1 MLDFQKSLLSLYN
14 NLRAHLRTP
23 LGHSLLL
30 HIVILLSIAI
40 NFDFLFPRK
49 KLEIIPIESLTVS
62 VINDTKI
69 KKLSSQSNQ
78 SNKIQSLQNTIHDNK
93 ITNAKFSSVFSKL
106 KKNNKQQ
113 KKLKKANQEFN
124 KLFKHKLLKD
134 LEYKKSKEINEV
146 VEQKKDA
153 ILNESGLVLSMQEED
168 EIRNQ
173 IIPNWLI
180 PAGVKNAEDLVVE
193 VLIEIAPDGTIL
205 KTKILNPSDETNF
218 KIAAQSAIRAL
229 LISSPLKI
237 TSKRLKKLKEFI
249 FNFNPKDVL

>member
-153 ILNESGLVLSMQEED
+153 ILNESELVLSMQEED

>member
-30 HIVILLSIAI
+30 HGVVLLSIAI

-69 KKLSSQSNQ
+69 KKLSSQSKQ
-78 SNKIQSLQNTIHDNK
+78 SNKIQNLQNAIHENNV
-93 ITNAKFSSVFSKL
+93 TNAKFSSIFSKL

-134 LEYKKSKEINEV
+134 LEDKKSKEIDEI
-146 VEQKKDA
+146 VERKKDTT
-153 ILNESGLVLSMQEED
+153 LNESELVLSMQEED

-173 IIPNWLI
+173 IMPNWLI

-205 KTKILNPSDETNF
+205 QTKILNPSDKTNF

-229 LISSPLKI
+229 LLSSPLKI

>member
-14 NLRAHLRTP
+14 DLRTHLTTP

-30 HIVILLSIAI
+30 HAVVLLSIAI
-40 NFDFLFPRK
+40 NFDFLFPRR
-49 KLEIIPIESLTVS
+49 KLEVIPVESLTVS

-69 KKLSSQSNQ
+69 KKLSSQSKLP
-78 SNKIQSLQNTIHDNK
+78 NKTQNLQNIIQDNK
-93 ITNAKFSSVFSKL
+93 VTNAKFNSVFSKL

-113 KKLKKANQEFN
+113 NKLKKANQEFN

-134 LEYKKSKEINEV
+134 LEDKKFKDIEEI
-146 VEQKKDA
+146 VEQKKDT
-153 ILNESGLVLSMQEED
+153 ILSESELVLSMQEED

-205 KTKILNPSDETNF
+205 KTKILNPSDKINF
-218 KIAAQSAIRAL
+218 KIAAQSAMRAL
-229 LISSPLKI
+229 LLSSPLKI

-249 FNFNPKDVL
+249 FYFNPKDVL

>member
-153 ILNESGLVLSMQEED
+153 ILNESELVLSMQEED

-205 KTKILNPSDETNF
+205 QTKILNPSDETNF

-229 LISSPLKI
+229 LLSSPLKI

>member
-14 NLRAHLRTP
+14 NLRTP

-30 HIVILLSIAI
+30 HGVVLLSIAI

-69 KKLSSQSNQ
+69 KKLSSQSKQ
-78 SNKIQSLQNTIHDNK
+78 STKIQNLQNVIHENNV
-93 ITNAKFSSVFSKL
+93 TNAKFSSIFSKL

-113 KKLKKANQEFN
+113 KKMKKANQEFN

-134 LEYKKSKEINEV
+134 LEDKKSKEIDEI
-146 VEQKKDA
+146 VERKKDT
-153 ILNESGLVLSMQEED
+153 ILNESELVLSMQEED

-173 IIPNWLI
+173 IMPNWLI

-193 VLIEIAPDGTIL
+193 ILIEIAPDGTIL
-205 KTKILNPSDETNF
+205 QTKILNPSDKINF

-229 LISSPLKI
+229 LLSSPLKI